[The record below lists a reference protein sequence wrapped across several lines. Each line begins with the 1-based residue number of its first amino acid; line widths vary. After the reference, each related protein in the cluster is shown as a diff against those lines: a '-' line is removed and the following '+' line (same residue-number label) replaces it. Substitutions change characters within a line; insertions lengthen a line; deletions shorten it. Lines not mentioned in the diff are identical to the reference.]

1 MVTYTYAWFIERSQQ
16 MDRKVYQLNE
26 DSHKMMRDIKKQLN
40 IRDIPSHLSVRPNKI
55 KNTTTILNELYKLL
69 NKITDKSYDKLS
81 VEITDIL
88 DKNMDDDEKMTNDV
102 CKKFFEVICNNV
114 LCCKLYAKLFHSII
128 EKHDKFKTIFRVH
141 LNVYLDNF
149 KEIQYVSPNDNYDE
163 YCNYV
168 KQIDKMNHFTLFLV
182 QCFHFGICELDDIV
196 QIMIYFQERLMTT
209 IQEEVHIN
217 ENEQVVNTLYMIMKD
232 MIDFALI
239 HDEWANIIENHKKLK
254 EIKGG
259 GKNNKIKFKMMDI
272 DDLISKNK

>member
-88 DKNMDDDEKMTNDV
+88 DKNMDDDEKMTNEV

-149 KEIQYVSPNDNYDE
+149 K
-163 YCNYV
+163 
-168 KQIDKMNHFTLFLV
+168 
-182 QCFHFGICELDDIV
+182 
-196 QIMIYFQERLMTT
+196 
-209 IQEEVHIN
+209 
-217 ENEQVVNTLYMIMKD
+217 
-232 MIDFALI
+232 
-239 HDEWANIIENHKKLK
+239 
-254 EIKGG
+254 
-259 GKNNKIKFKMMDI
+259 
-272 DDLISKNK
+272 